1 MEFKGWDLMA
11 MMKPDEDDPN
21 YDVHAI
27 ENDEYTLVEEEEGVE
42 ASRAGD
48 EDTEPQV
55 PLGDETSPVS
65 GPGTGK

>member
-27 ENDEYTLVEEEEGVE
+27 ENDEYTLVEEEVGVDGTRGE
-42 ASRAGD
+42 
-48 EDTEPQV
+48 EEETEPQV
-55 PLGDETSPVS
+55 PLGGEAGRS
-65 GPGTGK
+65 GADK